1 MDVRS
6 LSDVFQQCSTPRNYN
21 LILCAKINN
30 FCFIFRERVE
40 GKRVLNACF
49 AKKRPRGIQM
59 ASFCT
64 ELGFFSNAAFK
75 CVRRMNI

>member
-6 LSDVFQQCSTPRNYN
+6 FTGVFQQCSTPRNYN

-30 FCFIFRERVE
+30 FCFIFLERVE

-49 AKKRPRGIQM
+49 AKKRQRGIQM
-59 ASFCT
+59 TSFCT
-64 ELGFFSNAAFK
+64 ELGFLSTLHLNAFG
-75 CVRRMNI
+75 V